1 MRRLSGE
8 RDLLDGPL
16 ILMIKVVAKENGLPG
31 FAFGVANQKEGL
43 NLYSLGM
50 HNYDALGPFRLV
62 EDVHHSHSEGKVVIS
77 RSFLTLVCHPNY

>member
-1 MRRLSGE
+1 MTIENNASFKCYFTAKSGTCVRRLSGE

-50 HNYDALGPFRLV
+50 HNYEWNERC
-62 EDVHHSHSEGKVVIS
+62 
-77 RSFLTLVCHPNY
+77 SFLF